1 MIKNTEI
8 YSSPMINE
16 NKQRLYCIDILKG
29 ICSIFVII
37 THYNWQETE
46 RLKFLFPFWIDMAV
60 PVFMIISGYLY
71 AKSYKK
77 KEISNIGSAYLL
89 ENILNKIFRFTFP
102 FTIIFLIEQILFYI
116 LTVENWNNKNIWSFI
131 YLFLRGGTGPGSYY
145 YPVMI
150 QFIFVF
156 PVIYFII
163 KKHDFKGLLL
173 CGILNALFE
182 ILKCAYCMSEE
193 CYGWL
198 MFRYLFVIAFGCYME
213 IRKTKLKNIWYF
225 TSLII
230 GVLFIIIVCYTEYT
244 PVIVIFWTRTS
255 FISGLYIIPI
265 MVILINKINFRCKI
279 LELFG
284 KASFNIFLVQMVY
297 FNFIEWI
304 PYQINSRLGQI
315 LINIIV
321 CVSLGSIFYYIEGNL
336 GRKLFKNYK

>member
-1 MIKNTEI
+1 
-8 YSSPMINE
+8 
-16 NKQRLYCIDILKG
+16 
-29 ICSIFVII
+29 
-37 THYNWQETE
+37 
-46 RLKFLFPFWIDMAV
+46 
-60 PVFMIISGYLY
+60 
-71 AKSYKK
+71 
-77 KEISNIGSAYLL
+77 
-89 ENILNKIFRFTFP
+89 
-102 FTIIFLIEQILFYI
+102 
-116 LTVENWNNKNIWSFI
+116 
-131 YLFLRGGTGPGSYY
+131 
-145 YPVMI
+145 MI

-182 ILKCAYCMSEE
+182 ILKCAYCMNEE
-193 CYGWL
+193 CYRLL